1 MSFID
6 YRMLEIGNAAR
17 KFSENLTEEEEEEEE
32 EEEKRFSGGRASPI
46 YLMGGREGSV
56 SGLISL

>member
-17 KFSENLTEEEEEEEE
+17 KFSENLTEEGEE
-32 EEEKRFSGGRASPI
+32 EEEKRFSRGPASP
-46 YLMGGREGSV
+46 YTSWVAERDQ
-56 SGLISL
+56 

>member
-17 KFSENLTEEEEEEEE
+17 KFSENLTEEEE
-32 EEEKRFSGGRASPI
+32 KRFSGGRASP
-46 YLMGGREGSV
+46 YTSWVAERDQ
-56 SGLISL
+56 